1 MKSPVL
7 SLLILLVFQLPLAA
21 QDSLARQAV
30 AYNPVKAGET
40 IEYKVSFGFFTVGKA
55 QIQTSPRVY
64 RVNGR
69 PCYKI
74 DVRGKTSGAVDWV
87 ARVDDTWGAYLDTLS
102 FLPYLSYRHIK
113 ENNYRKNELTKFDQQ
128 NKLIE
133 LKVLNQN
140 TGEFK
145 EPQIFQT
152 MEQVRD
158 IVSGY
163 SYLRTLDYEN
173 LSEGDTVS
181 LYGIFEDEFYHL
193 DILFAGRDLLSTKVG
208 KIAVFKL
215 VPIMPTNQLFAGEN
229 AVSLWFSDDENK
241 IPVKAEANL
250 FIGKAG
256 VEIIGYKELK
266 GSLNIQ

>member
-1 MKSPVL
+1 MNRRL
-7 SLLILLVFQLPLAA
+7 FLLLIILVFSLPLSA

-30 AYNPVKAGET
+30 SYNPVRPGET
-40 IEYKVSFGFFTVGKA
+40 IEYKVSFGLFTVGKA
-55 QIQTSPRVY
+55 QIKTSPTLH

-74 DVRGKTSGAVDWV
+74 DVRGKTSGAVSWV
-87 ARVDDTWGAYLDTLS
+87 ARVDDTWGTYMDTLN
-102 FLPYLSYRHIK
+102 FLPYLSYRNIK

-128 NKLIE
+128 NRMVE
-133 LKVLNQN
+133 LKVLNQK
-140 TGEFK
+140 TGDFK
-145 EPQIFQT
+145 ESQIFQSLD
-152 MEQVRD
+152 QVRD

-173 LSEGDTVS
+173 LSQGDTLS

-193 DILFAGRDLLSTKVG
+193 DILFAGRDLLSTRVG

-215 VPIMPTNQLFAGEN
+215 VPILPTNQLFSGEN

-250 FIGKAG
+250 VIGKAG
-256 VEIIGYKELK
+256 VEIIDYTELK
-266 GSLNIQ
+266 GELNIQ